1 MLKVKTILSLL
12 LCSLTAVTGRLSA
25 QDAPD
30 AGDYLTEAKSYAS
43 IYSGKEGYRYPRYLL
58 NHPYWDDGGYRE
70 GSVLYDGVGY
80 AGVLIR
86 LDLYRDELLLS
97 SPDRRFE
104 VALHAAGLDHA
115 LAPPYYIAWMGGE
128 EAGLTQEG
136 YYIRLY
142 DGSGCQVWKR
152 ETKRIAQT
160 QNLYSNVLD
169 TYFESRVVF
178 YVFKDGAY
186 HAVKSEAS
194 LLKLFPDKKKELRQY
209 ARLMGLSFKK
219 TPEKLIVDLVGQ
231 YEQPDTEN
239 L

>member
-1 MLKVKTILSLL
+1 MLKVKTILPLL
-12 LCSLTAVTGRLSA
+12 LCYLTAVTGRLSA

-58 NHPYWDDGGYRE
+58 NHPYWDEGEYRE
-70 GSVLYDGVGY
+70 GSVVYDDVVY
-80 AGVLIR
+80 TNVWMR
-86 LDLYRDELLLS
+86 LDLYRDELLLR
-97 SPDRRFE
+97 SPDQRFE

-115 LAPPYYIAWMGGE
+115 LAPPYYISWLGGNDT
-128 EAGLTQEG
+128 GLQQEG

-142 DGSGCQVWKR
+142 DGAGCQVWKR
-152 ETKRIAQT
+152 ETKRLTQT

-169 TYFESRVVF
+169 TYFESRTLF
-178 YVFKDGAY
+178 YVHKDGAY
-186 HAVKSEAS
+186 HAVKNEAS

-219 TPEKLIVDLVGQ
+219 TPGKVIVDLVGR
-231 YEQPDTEN
+231 YEQLNSEI
-239 L
+239 